1 MTRYDRRDTAEITAE
16 IAAEMPPRL
25 PPRSRLFDS
34 IALLDILERH
44 RLDRECVSVASSK
57 CEPMARLMGC
67 EALTDRLTDWRT
79 DLEELHPPPN

>member
-44 RLDRECVSVASSK
+44 RLDQKFVSLSPSTRG
-57 CEPMARLMGC
+57 PMTRLMGC
-67 EALTDRLTDWRT
+67 VTLTD
-79 DLEELHPPPN
+79 